1 MSLFEA
7 VCGLESQQMSSSSG
21 AIDDTLASQLE
32 QEVSIAQD
40 NFGPALEP
48 PDSADHWQ
56 IYAEGFDEHRWSNP
70 QIHPIFN
77 DAFSPTSGDSSDQTW
92 FPVHAYAYEANQ
104 TGDGHT
110 EHTWRQ
116 IQMEGNHG
124 DLGEHAATSSAR
136 GNAGY
141 AMNYHI
147 QDLVSQDRI
156 KAQSLEHQQQQ
167 QQNHLN
173 LSSADPGLPHNQQ
186 SRPLLY
192 NFDSTG
198 LLLACHTAESRPATP
213 FPTPNNRVNGFS
225 FVQPT
230 SFPEQQP
237 AFEPSPV
244 SGFVRAPPPVYHVR
258 PMVQVAKPVPRA
270 VIMNQA
276 GILGPY
282 PGHQHSNQSSRSCSP
297 MLPMYSPGHGLD
309 QPYTSTYS
317 GATAANHGNNKIT
330 DSLLANRALVE
341 YYSAAHR
348 SYSQV
353 TPNFVI
359 EPPDDHFASIPLIET
374 GALKLSL
381 PNLRM
386 PPPKPQIPSKAY
398 RIWMDGIKW
407 KTTELDFWIY
417 FMAHYGSVLSVKI
430 LKRNR
435 RKDHRN
441 GGGDGLKENID
452 PLDVSDEAFEKLDF
466 GFVEVAEESIAKRII
481 RDLGGLGYRV
491 RHATELPIDPKAVH
505 LKNLPMSMD
514 SKGLADF
521 IRSQGLEGIDTV
533 KVLRQPANRLSASA
547 FIRFLL

>member
-1 MSLFEA
+1 
-7 VCGLESQQMSSSSG
+7 
-21 AIDDTLASQLE
+21 
-32 QEVSIAQD
+32 
-40 NFGPALEP
+40 
-48 PDSADHWQ
+48 
-56 IYAEGFDEHRWSNP
+56 
-70 QIHPIFN
+70 
-77 DAFSPTSGDSSDQTW
+77 
-92 FPVHAYAYEANQ
+92 
-104 TGDGHT
+104 
-110 EHTWRQ
+110 
-116 IQMEGNHG
+116 MEGNHG

-156 KAQSLEHQQQQ
+156 KAVSQ
-167 QQNHLN
+167 
-173 LSSADPGLPHNQQ
+173 AG
-186 SRPLLY
+186 RWGKGC
-192 NFDSTG
+192 G
-198 LLLACHTAESRPATP
+198 LLAQLPKRKHVGCSKGLVVGRKL
-213 FPTPNNRVNGFS
+213 G
-225 FVQPT
+225 
-230 SFPEQQP
+230 
-237 AFEPSPV
+237 
-244 SGFVRAPPPVYHVR
+244 SGHRRFVRAPPPVYHVR

-330 DSLLANRALVE
+330 DSENRLARDQLMMSRRV
-341 YYSAAHR
+341 
-348 SYSQV
+348 
-353 TPNFVI
+353 
-359 EPPDDHFASIPLIET
+359 ASM
-374 GALKLSL
+374 S
-381 PNLRM
+381 
-386 PPPKPQIPSKAY
+386 
-398 RIWMDGIKW
+398 
-407 KTTELDFWIY
+407 
-417 FMAHYGSVLSVKI
+417 AHYGSVLSVKI

-547 FIRFLL
+547 FIRASSELSAYKLIRGMHGKACPGSQYTIEARFAYHNNKKATVNEYQKYGPATLSKYVLTTTDMGALSPLIGNNFTWVTMPCGYDTAYSQAQLKCVVWVPNSVVPGSEHPFLPILIFSDRLPLLGVPSPRHGAFAGLPFESSPGDVFHAPVLEFNVSKMTIPLVAYPTFEKLVAEVPEPDSDDDDTECSLTMPITAPSAAAPAPAQPGPL